1 MLTVHTC
8 SDDHRRTLNTLYV
21 ARCRH
26 NIDNVCIESMSVN
39 IKKNHLTSAST
50 NIRDLERKVQQLK
63 KDDADK
69 LKAEYVSH

>member
-1 MLTVHTC
+1 
-8 SDDHRRTLNTLYV
+8 
-21 ARCRH
+21 
-26 NIDNVCIESMSVN
+26 MSVN
-39 IKKNHLTSAST
+39 IKKNHLTAAST